1 MKNYNEE
8 LEEEMGEMEDA
19 IEKLMEENEVQ
30 EQQDVV
36 RTQKVNV
43 NKKMMIDAHI
53 ETEMLGEV
61 KEEVY
66 EEEIKDLTN
75 KLEEIQ
81 NRMNEAIQ

>member
-8 LEEEMGEMEDA
+8 LEEEMGEMEDE

-61 KEEVY
+61 KDEVY

>member
-8 LEEEMGEMEDA
+8 LEEEMEEMEDA

-61 KEEVY
+61 KDEVY

>member
-61 KEEVY
+61 KDEVY

>member
-1 MKNYNEE
+1 
-8 LEEEMGEMEDA
+8 
-19 IEKLMEENEVQ
+19 
-30 EQQDVV
+30 
-36 RTQKVNV
+36 
-43 NKKMMIDAHI
+43 MMIDAHI

-61 KEEVY
+61 KDEVY